1 MYDSHPPSSKL
12 VDSLVSGLG
21 LVGAADCIA
30 VVAIFGLQSAPGND
44 FRLLPGFYFL
54 QIGLLGLITLYSLTR
69 AVHQPDTIWR
79 GIPWI
84 STGILFALVVL
95 GAWSIGPFLIPAA
108 LAFLIAGLIL
118 DLRHSEAALTYIFL
132 ALLAGLLLVYA
143 ILGAWSL
150 QGFIIPSTLLFSV
163 VALFLFIRHREHAL
177 QNFLLFFTGGMFQ
190 VLIMYLL
197 LEVH

>member
-1 MYDSHPPSSKL
+1 MYDSHPPSNRL
-12 VDSLVSGLG
+12 VDTLVSGLA
-21 LVGAADCIA
+21 LVGAADCVGVA
-30 VVAIFGLQSAPGND
+30 AIFGVQSATSGD
-44 FRLLPGFYFL
+44 FWLLPGLYFL
-54 QIGLLGLITLYSLTR
+54 QIGLLGVITLYSLTR

-84 STGILFALVVL
+84 SAGILFALVVL

-108 LAFLIAGLIL
+108 LAFLIAALLL
-118 DLRHSEAALTYIFL
+118 DLRHSDAALTYIFL

-143 ILGAWSL
+143 ILGAWSI
-150 QGFIIPSTLLFSV
+150 QGLIIPSTLLFSV

-177 QNFLLFFTGGMFQ
+177 QNFLLFFTGGMLQ

-197 LEVH
+197 LGLH

>member
-1 MYDSHPPSSKL
+1 MYDSHPPSSRL
-12 VDSLVSGLG
+12 VETLVSVLA
-21 LVGAADCIA
+21 LIGAADCVA
-30 VVAIFGLQSAPGND
+30 VAAIIGAQASNGD
-44 FRLLPGFYFL
+44 FWLLPGFYLL

-84 STGILFALVVL
+84 SAGILFALVVL

-108 LAFLIAGLIL
+108 LAFLIAALLL
-118 DLRHSEAALTYIFL
+118 DLRHSDAALTYIFL

-143 ILGAWSL
+143 ILGAWSI
-150 QGFIIPSTLLFSV
+150 QGLIIPSTLLFSV

-177 QNFLLFFTGGMFQ
+177 QNFLLFFTGGMLQ

-197 LEVH
+197 LGLH

>member
-1 MYDSHPPSSKL
+1 MYDSHPPSDKL
-12 VDSLVSGLG
+12 VDTLVSGLG

-30 VVAIFGLQSAPGND
+30 VAAIFGLQPAPGSD
-44 FRLLPGFYFL
+44 FWLLPGLYFL
-54 QIGLLGLITLYSLTR
+54 QVGLLGLITLFSLTR
-69 AVHQPDTIWR
+69 AVNQPDTIWR

-143 ILGAWSL
+143 ILGAWSM

-177 QNFLLFFTGGMFQ
+177 QNFLLFFTGGMLQ

-197 LEVH
+197 LGLH